1 MKKTA
6 YKEEIQLKT
15 FTVATNLNVRQLP
28 TMESDIVEILSEGT
42 QISCPGET
50 VTGDDGFEYLK
61 VENGYCQT
69 RFLI

>member
-6 YKEEIQLKT
+6 YKGEIQLQT
-15 FTVATNLNVRQLP
+15 FIVATNLNVRQLP
-28 TMESDIVEILSEGT
+28 TMESEIVEILSEGT

-50 VTGDDGFEYLK
+50 VNGEDGFEYLK

>member
-28 TMESDIVEILSEGT
+28 TTESEIVEILSEGT

-50 VTGDDGFEYLK
+50 VAGEDGFEYLK